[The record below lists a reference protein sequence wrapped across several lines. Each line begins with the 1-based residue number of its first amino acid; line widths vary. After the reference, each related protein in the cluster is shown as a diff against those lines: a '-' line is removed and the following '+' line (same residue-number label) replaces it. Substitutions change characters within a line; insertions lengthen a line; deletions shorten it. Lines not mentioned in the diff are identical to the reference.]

1 MFYMTVRADNIFLFI
16 HYTCLNLSSSTDD
29 EHYLF
34 TTEHVVLCPANKL
47 HQIC

>member
-1 MFYMTVRADNIFLFI
+1 MTVRADNNILFI
-16 HYTCLNLSSSTDD
+16 YYTCLNLSSSTD